1 VKKTASP
8 SLLSLL
14 NPGHSAGSLW
24 RYRELVWQFTARSIE
39 IRHRGSVLGLLWSF
53 LRPLLALGTYMFVFR
68 YLFNGHFGVLP
79 HETSV
84 DYALGIFSGLCIFQ
98 MLAEVIA
105 VSATTIV
112 LQPNFVKRVVFPLEI
127 LPVASVGASIFHF
140 LVSLLLLCLG
150 ALLVGPGL
158 GWTAFWLPVI
168 VLPVVLMAL
177 GLGWLISALGVFL
190 RDIAQAAEFLTM
202 VLMYAS
208 AVFYSPSRIPSWA
221 WPFLRFNPVIYA
233 IDLSRNA
240 LLWHLPLSFAHL
252 AYLYCSGTATFLIGY
267 VVFTKLKPAFA
278 DVV

>member
-1 VKKTASP
+1 MKKTASP

-127 LPVASVGASIFHF
+127 LRSPVSGRRSSTSWFRSCCSASAHSW
-140 LVSLLLLCLG
+140 SDPDW
-150 ALLVGPGL
+150 VGP
-158 GWTAFWLPVI
+158 
-168 VLPVVLMAL
+168 
-177 GLGWLISALGVFL
+177 
-190 RDIAQAAEFLTM
+190 
-202 VLMYAS
+202 
-208 AVFYSPSRIPSWA
+208 
-221 WPFLRFNPVIYA
+221 RFGC
-233 IDLSRNA
+233 R
-240 LLWHLPLSFAHL
+240 
-252 AYLYCSGTATFLIGY
+252 
-267 VVFTKLKPAFA
+267 
-278 DVV
+278 